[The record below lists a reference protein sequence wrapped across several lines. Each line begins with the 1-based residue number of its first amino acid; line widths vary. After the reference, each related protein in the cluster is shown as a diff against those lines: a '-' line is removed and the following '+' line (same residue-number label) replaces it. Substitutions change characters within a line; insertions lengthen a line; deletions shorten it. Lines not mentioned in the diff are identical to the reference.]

1 MDWFLILLRV
11 THIGSA
17 VFWVGSAFAFFLF
30 IQPAIRSLGPDTE
43 GAFMGNLTRVQRF
56 PMVIFGATILTVG
69 AGLILYLRDAGGLQL
84 WLGSATGVGFT
95 IGAAAGLVSFA
106 IGPSV
111 IVPSIGELEAIGAT
125 LAAEH
130 RPPTARGRRHDP
142 GAPGSACARSA
153 RSTSSSSRSPSCSWP
168 RRATSA
174 EPAPSGRGPVPWAGD
189 PSSSPGPLDEA
200 ACSRRSASSPRS
212 TPTWRASP
220 NGTARRRCGPANPAS
235 RRWSGSSSSSRSRWP
250 RPRRRASA
258 WSGQPVSSSRRP
270 SCGPGRRPFATP
282 V

>member
-17 VFWVGSAFAFFLF
+17 IFWVGSAFAFFLF

-43 GAFMGNLTRVQRF
+43 GAVLGQLSRVQRF

-95 IGAAAGLVSFA
+95 IGAAAGVVSFA

-111 IVPSIGELEAIGAT
+111 IVPSIGRLEAIGTT

-130 RPPTARGRRHDP
+130 RPPTPEEGATIQALQARLGTFGKIDLFFL
-142 GAPGSACARSA
+142 AIAVLFM
-153 RSTSSSSRSPSCSWP
+153 
-168 RRATSA
+168 ATSRYL
-174 EPAPSGRGPVPWAGD
+174 G
-189 PSSSPGPLDEA
+189 
-200 ACSRRSASSPRS
+200 
-212 TPTWRASP
+212 
-220 NGTARRRCGPANPAS
+220 
-235 RRWSGSSSSSRSRWP
+235 
-250 RPRRRASA
+250 
-258 WSGQPVSSSRRP
+258 
-270 SCGPGRRPFATP
+270 
-282 V
+282 